1 MQSSPSLKIILAS
14 SFIIRPAAFP
24 TTSQSINNYP
34 SSIGSGE
41 ERGNK
46 HLLPAKNQPLLS
58 RRNPLLLLDPFLDT
72 KDFVIRFDIQFD
84 FLAGEGANPA
94 LR

>member
-1 MQSSPSLKIILAS
+1 MQSSPSFKIILAG
-14 SFIIRPAAFP
+14 SFIIRPVAFP
-24 TTSQSINNYP
+24 TTSQLINNYP
-34 SSIGSGE
+34 SITGSGE
-41 ERGNK
+41 AKGNK

-72 KDFVIRFDIQFD
+72 KDFVVRFNIQFD